1 MGVSKQ
7 AGMRQGEGT
16 GHQSYIEKYMQLRI
30 QREKEIDLS
39 KEGQTNWLSN
49 TTWSVPKT

>member
-30 QREKEIDLS
+30 QREKEIDQYHMVS
-39 KEGQTNWLSN
+39 AKNITY
-49 TTWSVPKT
+49 K